1 MAYRLGR
8 YLEVESIAVGKALDD
23 LKTMVRLDAALEQP
37 EAVVE
42 PHIARRVRGIT
53 SKSLVLGFY
62 MKQEPCV
69 RRAATPW
76 LGGRIIEHIQDTGP
90 GLTTEECSKR
100 SKERFWR
107 D

>member
-42 PHIARRVRGIT
+42 SHGVYSRSDDGEKSMGGALYSSCEVSVARG
-53 SKSLVLGFY
+53 
-62 MKQEPCV
+62 
-69 RRAATPW
+69 RA
-76 LGGRIIEHIQDTGP
+76 GR
-90 GLTTEECSKR
+90 
-100 SKERFWR
+100 
-107 D
+107 

>member
-42 PHIARRVRGIT
+42 PHGVDSRRDGEEKSMSGALYSSCGASVARGRAGREGGAGRGISRQT
-53 SKSLVLGFY
+53 KA
-62 MKQEPCV
+62 Q
-69 RRAATPW
+69 
-76 LGGRIIEHIQDTGP
+76 GP
-90 GLTTEECSKR
+90 E
-100 SKERFWR
+100 
-107 D
+107 